1 MVVAS
6 FDSVC
11 GRIRL
16 VGKPLTRIA
25 SRDPGQSQRPMRT
38 NGGRPGSNSVQ
49 VIGARVPDDEPELS
63 RGSGIYR
70 GVPAKIG
77 AEGKPSA
84 PTLQPIRPGY
94 VSADQIF
101 RARLERLALPFVESG
116 AGLGA
121 EPGGRLFQCTL
132 LTGMLF

>member
-1 MVVAS
+1 
-6 FDSVC
+6 
-11 GRIRL
+11 
-16 VGKPLTRIA
+16 
-25 SRDPGQSQRPMRT
+25 MRT
-38 NGGRPGSNSVQ
+38 NGGRPVTNSVQ
-49 VIGARVPDDEPELS
+49 VLGARIPDDEPELL
-63 RGSGIYR
+63 RGSGVYR

-77 AEGKPSA
+77 AVSKPSA